1 MEVFADPGFA
11 GAAAVFFA
19 TGAAFF
25 AGVVAATLAVLLL
38 AAFAAAVRF
47 WRAPEAG
54 RGKIFE
60 LISGLWT
67 LALYLSLGLI
77 PLCLRQ
83 WK

>member
-1 MEVFADPGFA
+1 MLGVTLACGTM
-11 GAAAVFFA
+11 AARRI
-19 TGAAFF
+19 GF
-25 AGVVAATLAVLLL
+25 AGVVAATLALLLL
-38 AAFAAAVRF
+38 AAIAAAVRF

-67 LALYLSLGLI
+67 LALYLSLGLV
-77 PLCLRQ
+77 PLCWKQ